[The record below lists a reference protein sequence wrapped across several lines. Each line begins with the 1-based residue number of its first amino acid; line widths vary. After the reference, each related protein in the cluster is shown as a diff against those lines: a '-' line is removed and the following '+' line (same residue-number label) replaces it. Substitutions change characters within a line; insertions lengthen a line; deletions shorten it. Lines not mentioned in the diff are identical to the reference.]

1 MQMSTSGKK
10 IVTSGLLFILMMLSF
25 FSGLDVILEKTIDKS
40 GEKYIN
46 DTLNKAIYTY
56 GIARVANG
64 IISVIQSTEVNA
76 APAGI
81 GMTFGVGEGLDPVND
96 IIERFSVVMLISTS
110 SLGVQ
115 KVLMEIGTWLGFKIL
130 LSLSMLILLTGIW
143 VPQIKRLDLV
153 RLGLNIGLFA
163 IVIRCCIPTIGAI
176 GNLVDDLFLAHQYE
190 SSTQSLTRLNEEIQ
204 NTKLISSDSVRPDDE
219 NSGYLEKLKSIY
231 SSGKIVSTI
240 NDKLATIKDKLTD
253 FIPLLIDLIAIFI
266 IQTILLPI
274 FVIWMLKKILETVA
288 PVKMPLFII
297 PKKE

>member
-1 MQMSTSGKK
+1 MQISTLGKK
-10 IVTSGLLFILMMLSF
+10 IVTSVLLIILMMLSF

-40 GEKYIN
+40 GEQYIN

-110 SLGVQ
+110 SLGIQ

-143 VPQIKRLDLV
+143 IPEIKQLDLV
-153 RLGLNIGLFA
+153 RLGLNIGLIA
-163 IVIRCCIPTIGAI
+163 IVIRCCIPTIGAV

-190 SSTQSLTRLNEEIQ
+190 SSTQSLTRLNEDMQ
-204 NTKLISSDSVRPDDE
+204 NTKLINGESVRPEDE
-219 NSGYLEKLKSIY
+219 TSGYLEKLKSIY
-231 SSGKIVSTI
+231 SSDKIVSAL
-240 NDKLATIKDKLTD
+240 NDKLATIRDKLTD

-274 FVIWMLKKILETVA
+274 FVIWMLKKILEIIA
-288 PVKMPLFII
+288 PGKMPLFIAS
-297 PKKE
+297 KNA

>member
-1 MQMSTSGKK
+1 MSTMGKK
-10 IVTSGLLFILMMLSF
+10 IVMSGLLFILMMLSF
-25 FSGLDVILEKTIDKS
+25 FSGLDVILGKTIDKS

-110 SLGVQ
+110 SLGIQ

-130 LSLSMLILLTGIW
+130 LSLSILILLTGIW

-153 RLGLNIGLFA
+153 RLGLNIGFLA

-190 SSTQSLTRLNEEIQ
+190 SSTQSLTRLNEDIQ
-204 NTKLISSDSVRPDDE
+204 NTNLIGGDSVSPDDE

-231 SSGKIVSTI
+231 SNGKIVSTI

-253 FIPLLIDLIAIFI
+253 FVPLLIDLIAIFI

-274 FVIWMLKKILETVA
+274 FVIWMLKRILETVA
-288 PVKMPLFII
+288 PGKMPLFIA
-297 PKKE
+297 PKEV

>member
-1 MQMSTSGKK
+1 MQMSTMGKK
-10 IVTSGLLFILMMLSF
+10 IVMSGLLFVLMMLSF

-110 SLGVQ
+110 SLGIQ

-130 LSLSMLILLTGIW
+130 LSLSILIFLTGIW

-204 NTKLISSDSVRPDDE
+204 NTNLIGGDSVSPDDE

-231 SSGKIVSTI
+231 SNGKIVGTI

-253 FIPLLIDLIAIFI
+253 FIPLLIDLIVIFI

-288 PVKMPLFII
+288 PGKMPLFIA
-297 PKKE
+297 PKEV

>member
-1 MQMSTSGKK
+1 MQMSTMGKK
-10 IVTSGLLFILMMLSF
+10 IVMSGLLFVLMMLSF

-110 SLGVQ
+110 SLGIQ

-130 LSLSMLILLTGIW
+130 LSLSILILLTGIW

-204 NTKLISSDSVRPDDE
+204 NTNLIGGDSVSPDDE

-231 SSGKIVSTI
+231 SNGKIVGTI

-253 FIPLLIDLIAIFI
+253 FIPLLIDLIVIFI

-288 PVKMPLFII
+288 PGKMPLFIA
-297 PKKE
+297 PKEV